1 MTDAIA
7 WDPLRRELD
16 RWQAAGRVARF
27 WLRDDDAVEPTQAL
41 ETLIALARQSEVP
54 LTLAVIPGLTGEA
67 LAVRL
72 AEETSVTVAVHGW
85 SHTNHAGPERKK
97 QELGGERPAEVVLG
111 ELGEGFRLL
120 ERLHPA
126 RFLPVLVPP
135 WNRIDPALIPALP
148 GLGFAALSVYGRA
161 RQDGPVP
168 LLNTHVD
175 IIDWHGTRGGRS
187 EAELVAE
194 LVAELRDRFA
204 GSDEP
209 VGVLTHHLVHDR
221 AAWDFLSALF
231 AVTGGHPAVRWSP
244 ASELLEHVAQKR
256 ATVLR

>member
-1 MTDAIA
+1 MTDGTS
-7 WDPLRRELD
+7 WEPLRRELD

-27 WLRDDDAVEPTQAL
+27 WLRDDDAIEPTPNL
-41 ETLIALARQSEVP
+41 ETLLALAGESKVP

-67 LAVRL
+67 LAARL
-72 AEETSVTVAVHGW
+72 AEDAGVTVAVHGW
-85 SHTNHAGPERKK
+85 SHMNHAGPERKK
-97 QELGGERPAEVVLG
+97 QELGGERPADVVLG
-111 ELGEGFRLL
+111 ELREGFQRL

-126 RFLPVLVPP
+126 RFQPVLVPP
-135 WNRIDPALIPALP
+135 WNRIDAGLIPALP

-161 RQDGPVP
+161 KQDGPMP

-194 LVAELRDRFA
+194 LVAELSDRFA

-209 VGVLTHHLVHDR
+209 IGVLTHHLVHDT

-231 AVTGGHPAVRWSP
+231 AVTVGHPAVRWSP
-244 ASELLEHVAQKR
+244 ATALLQA
-256 ATVLR
+256 

>member
-41 ETLIALARQSEVP
+41 ETLMALAGENGVP
-54 LTLAVIPGLTGEA
+54 LMLAVIPGLTGEA
-67 LAVRL
+67 LAGRL

-85 SHTNHAGPERKK
+85 SHTNHAGPEKKK
-97 QELGGERPAEVVLG
+97 QELGGDRPAEVVLG

-175 IIDWHGTRGGRS
+175 IIDWHGARGGRS
-187 EAELVAE
+187 EADLVVE

-209 VGVLTHHLVHDR
+209 VGVLAHHLVHDR
-221 AAWDFLSALF
+221 TAWDFLSALF
-231 AVTGGHPAVRWSP
+231 AVTGRHPAVRWSP
-244 ASELLEHVAQKR
+244 TSELLEHVAQKR
-256 ATVLR
+256 ATLR